1 MSCRFARTFRIC
13 DKIPLCPRD
22 SCRSISRRR
31 YRNHR
36 HLVRSLPAP
45 SEKFRWLPD
54 PLATSLAMKPP
65 PMSAAVC
72 DSSMAWD
79 CPSSARAAARSTTA
93 LISMREMQQD
103 KCRGRAWKE
112 TVWPVNVDSTAARIR
127 GSGGLGLVLSDG
139 RRVCQST
146 GCINRTDA
154 ESYVVRLKNEAIEAK
169 QQGLLGIFVWQQA
182 VMRYLEEFADKRSLS
197 DDKDHLKKLD
207 PYLRSLKL
215 DAIDMTVLQPF
226 IRESQGE
233 RWCLERDDQSR
244 TRGGSADIEC
254 RASGL
259 AMAQRGAEDSDAE
272 GTPAARAVLETRG
285 GGSIDR
291 GLA

>member
-1 MSCRFARTFRIC
+1 MARERGLYRRKDSRFWWI
-13 DKIPLCPRD
+13 
-22 SCRSISRRR
+22 
-31 YRNHR
+31 
-36 HLVRSLPAP
+36 
-45 SEKFRWLPD
+45 
-54 PLATSLAMKPP
+54 
-65 PMSAAVC
+65 
-72 DSSMAWD
+72 
-79 CPSSARAAARSTTA
+79 
-93 LISMREMQQD
+93 
-103 KCRGRAWKE
+103 
-112 TVWPVNVDSTAARIR
+112 
-127 GSGGLGLVLSDG
+127 GLVLPDG

-182 VMRYLEEFADKRSLS
+182 VVRYLEEFADKRSLS

-215 DAIDMTVLQPF
+215 DAIDMAVLQPF
-226 IRESQGE
+226 IRDRKIEG
-233 RWCLERDDQSR
+233 WCLERDGQSR

-272 GTPAARAVLETRG
+272 GTPAASSFLET
-285 GGSIDR
+285 
-291 GLA
+291 